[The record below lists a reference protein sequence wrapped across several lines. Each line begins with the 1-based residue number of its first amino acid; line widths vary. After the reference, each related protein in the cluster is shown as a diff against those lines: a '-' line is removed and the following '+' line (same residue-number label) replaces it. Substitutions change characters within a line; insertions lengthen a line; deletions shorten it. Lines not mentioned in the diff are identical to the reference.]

1 MNESGMSHISPE
13 VIFGILI
20 VGMVVLTFVGR
31 LLPKSRPKE
40 KNFKCSRCRTFSPH
54 TERTIE
60 AWRKKK
66 TKFFCQACH
75 ARWLQSRPHQER
87 EQFSS
92 HGTVDSKSGCL
103 GIVVLFTFIPL
114 MAYLLVRAYA

>member
-1 MNESGMSHISPE
+1 MSRMSPE
-13 VIFGILI
+13 VIAGILI
-20 VGMVVLTFVGR
+20 AGIVFLSVVGK
-31 LLPKSRPKE
+31 LLPKRRPKE
-40 KNFKCSRCRTFSPH
+40 DHFKCSRCGAVSQH

-75 ARWLQSRPHQER
+75 AKWLQSRPHQER

-92 HGTVDSKSGCL
+92 RGTVGSKSVCL
-103 GIVVLFTFIPL
+103 GIVVLFAVVPL
-114 MAYLLVRAYA
+114 AGYLLVRAYA